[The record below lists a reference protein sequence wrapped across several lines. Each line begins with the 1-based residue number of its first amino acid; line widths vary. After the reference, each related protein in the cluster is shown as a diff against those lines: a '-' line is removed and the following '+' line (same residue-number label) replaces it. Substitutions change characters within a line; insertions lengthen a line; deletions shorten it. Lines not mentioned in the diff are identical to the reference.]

1 MSQAA
6 TPLETAMNYAPPT
19 VTQFSVFLVNKVGKL
34 FDLVELFDNS
44 PCQVCAISV
53 HEASD
58 HAVVRIITNN
68 ASAARELLRKQGL
81 PFSEKDVLVVELS
94 RGKTLAQLCLSLLS
108 AELFIQ
114 FAYPLMHRP
123 NGTAT
128 IALAVDDLTLGG
140 QILRRKDFRLFGE
153 GDLPGRPNASH
164 H

>member
-1 MSQAA
+1 MSQAG
-6 TPLETAMNYAPPT
+6 TPLETTMNYAPPT

-34 FDLVELFDNS
+34 FDLVELFDSS

-68 ASAARELLRKQGL
+68 ASAARDMLRKQGL
-81 PFSEKDVLVVELS
+81 PFSEKDVLVVELTK
-94 RGKTLAQLCLSLLS
+94 GKTLAQLCLSLLS

-153 GDLPGRPNASH
+153 ADLPGRPNASSY
-164 H
+164 